1 MNTKL
6 VMTLSAILMGLG
18 GIGLSFLP
26 NELATYMDWK
36 ESNSIILQILGA
48 LYFGFAMANWMSKG
62 NLIGGIY
69 NRPLA
74 VGNFSH
80 FFIATLVLIKITM
93 RGSQPYGMIAVT
105 IVYSIFAIAFAYILF
120 THPVKESVA
129 E

>member
-1 MNTKL
+1 
-6 VMTLSAILMGLG
+6 MTLSAILMGLG

>member
-1 MNTKL
+1 
-6 VMTLSAILMGLG
+6 MGLG